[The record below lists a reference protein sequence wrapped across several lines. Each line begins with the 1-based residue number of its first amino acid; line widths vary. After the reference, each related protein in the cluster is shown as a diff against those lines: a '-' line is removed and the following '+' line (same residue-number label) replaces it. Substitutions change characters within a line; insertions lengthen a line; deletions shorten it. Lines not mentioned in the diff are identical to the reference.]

1 VERTDWKHLKP
12 AYFYITL
19 VACLIVITSEE
30 SFSWRLNFL
39 LIGLGVLSWAL
50 IEYGLHRF
58 IFHYNARSVFGKK
71 LLYAAHISH
80 HDYPR
85 ASNQFFAGLVLSLPI
100 ATVYFLSA
108 WVVTDSLY
116 AASYLFAGLA
126 AGYSCYEWLHF
137 QAHHRRPRLRV
148 FKYLKMYHL
157 LHHHD
162 TPELRFG
169 VSSPLFDMVFGTFRP
184 VMKPLV
190 CHKKAQK
197 AQNL

>member
-1 VERTDWKHLKP
+1 
-12 AYFYITL
+12 
-19 VACLIVITSEE
+19 
-30 SFSWRLNFL
+30 
-39 LIGLGVLSWAL
+39 
-50 IEYGLHRF
+50 
-58 IFHYNARSVFGKK
+58 
-71 LLYAAHISH
+71 
-80 HDYPR
+80 
-85 ASNQFFAGLVLSLPI
+85 VLSLPI

-108 WVVTDSLY
+108 WVVTGSLH

>member
-1 VERTDWKHLKP
+1 MARTGWKHLKP
-12 AYFYITL
+12 AYFYTAL
-19 VACLIVITSEE
+19 VACLIVITSEK
-30 SFSWRLNFL
+30 SFSWYQNFL
-39 LIGLGVLSWAL
+39 LIGLGVLSWEL
-50 IEYGLHRF
+50 MEYGLHRF
-58 IFHYNARSVFGKK
+58 IFHYRARSEFGMK

-80 HDYPR
+80 HDHPR
-85 ASNQFFAGLVLSLPI
+85 EKNRLFASLVLSLPI

-108 WVVTDSLY
+108 WVITGSLHV
-116 AASYLFAGLA
+116 ASYLFTGLA

-137 QAHHRRPRLRV
+137 QAHHRRPRLRL
-148 FKYLKMYHL
+148 FKYLKTYHL

-169 VSSPLFDMVFGTFRP
+169 VTSPLFDMFFGTFRP

-197 AQNL
+197 AQRL

>member
-1 VERTDWKHLKP
+1 VDTGWKHLGP
-12 AYFYITL
+12 AYFYTAL
-19 VACLIVITSEE
+19 VACLIVITSAEG
-30 SFSWRLNFL
+30 FSWRRNFV
-39 LIGLGVLSWAL
+39 LIAFGVLSWTL

-58 IFHYNARSVFGKK
+58 VFHYSARSEFGRK

-80 HDYPR
+80 HDHPR
-85 ASNQFFAGLVLSLPI
+85 AANQLFSSLVLSLPI
-100 ATVYFLSA
+100 ATAYFLLA
-108 WVVTDSLY
+108 WFVTGSSH

-137 QAHHRRPRLRV
+137 QAHHRRPRLRL

-169 VSSPLFDMVFGTFRP
+169 VSSPLFDMLFGTFRP

-197 AQNL
+197 AQNV

>member
-1 VERTDWKHLKP
+1 VDTGWKHLAP
-12 AYFYITL
+12 AYFYTAL
-19 VACLIVITSEE
+19 VACLIVITSGEG
-30 SFSWRLNFL
+30 FSWRQNVV
-39 LIGLGVLSWAL
+39 LIAFGVLNWTL

-58 IFHYNARSVFGKK
+58 VFHYSARSVFGRK

-80 HDYPR
+80 HDHPR
-85 ASNQFFAGLVLSLPI
+85 EANRLFSSLVLSLPI
-100 ATVYFLSA
+100 ATVYFLLA
-108 WVVTDSLY
+108 WFVTGSLHV
-116 AASYLFAGLA
+116 AVYLFTGLT

-137 QAHHRRPRLRV
+137 QAHHRRPRLRL

-162 TPELRFG
+162 TEGLRFG
-169 VSSPLFDMVFGTFRP
+169 VTSPLFDMLFGTFRP

-197 AQNL
+197 AQRL

>member
-1 VERTDWKHLKP
+1 MDTGWKHLTP
-12 AYFYITL
+12 AYFYTAL
-19 VACLIVITSEE
+19 VACLIVITSAED
-30 SFSWRLNFL
+30 FSWRQNFL
-39 LIGLGVLSWAL
+39 LIGFGVLSWTL
-50 IEYGLHRF
+50 IEYALHRF
-58 IFHYNARSVFGKK
+58 VFHYSARSVFGRK

-80 HDYPR
+80 HDHPR
-85 ASNQFFAGLVLSLPI
+85 AANQLFASLVLSLPI
-100 ATVYFLSA
+100 ATAYFLSA
-108 WVVTDSLY
+108 WFVTGSLH
-116 AASYLFAGLA
+116 AASYLFAGLSG
-126 AGYSCYEWLHF
+126 GYFCYEWLHF
-137 QAHHRRPRLRV
+137 QAHHRRPRLRL

-169 VSSPLFDMVFGTFRP
+169 VTSPVFDMLFGTFRP

>member
-1 VERTDWKHLKP
+1 VKRTGWKHLKP
-12 AYFYITL
+12 AYFYTAL
-19 VACLIVITSEE
+19 VACLIVITPEE
-30 SFSWRLNFL
+30 SFSWRQNFL
-39 LIGLGVLSWAL
+39 LIGLGVLSWTL

-58 IFHYNARSVFGKK
+58 IFHYSARSVFGKK

-85 ASNQFFAGLVLSLPI
+85 ATNRLFASLVLSLPI

-108 WVVTDSLY
+108 WVITDSLHV
-116 AASYLFAGLA
+116 ASYMFAGLA

-148 FKYLKMYHL
+148 FKYLKTYHL

-162 TPELRFG
+162 TPDLRFG
-169 VSSPLFDMVFGTFRP
+169 VTSPLFDMFFGTFRP

-190 CHKKAQK
+190 CHKKALK
-197 AQNL
+197 AQKL

>member
-1 VERTDWKHLKP
+1 MDTGWKHLKP
-12 AYFYITL
+12 AYFYTAL
-19 VACLIVITSEE
+19 VACLIVITCGED
-30 SFSWRLNFL
+30 FSWRQNLV
-39 LIGLGVLSWAL
+39 LIAFGVLSWTL
-50 IEYGLHRF
+50 IEYGLHRVV
-58 IFHYNARSVFGKK
+58 FHYNARSVFGRK

-80 HDYPR
+80 HDQPR
-85 ASNQFFAGLVLSLPI
+85 AANRLFSSLVLSLPI
-100 ATVYFLSA
+100 ATVYFLLA
-108 WVVTDSLY
+108 WFVTGSSH
-116 AASYLFAGLA
+116 AASYLFTGLA

-137 QAHHRRPRLRV
+137 QAHHRRPRLRL

-169 VSSPLFDMVFGTFRP
+169 VTSPLFDMLFGTFRP

>member
-1 VERTDWKHLKP
+1 MERTGWKHLRP

-30 SFSWRLNFL
+30 NFSWRWNLL
-39 LIGLGVLSWAL
+39 LIGLGVLSWEL
-50 IEYGLHRF
+50 IEYGLHRVV
-58 IFHYNARSVFGKK
+58 FHYNARSMFGKK

-100 ATVYFLSA
+100 ATMYFLSA
-108 WVVTDSLY
+108 WVITGSLH

-148 FKYLKMYHL
+148 FKYLKLYHL

-162 TPELRFG
+162 TPDLRFG
-169 VSSPLFDMVFGTFRP
+169 VSSPLFDMFFGTFRP

-190 CHKKAQK
+190 CHKKVPKAQK
-197 AQNL
+197 L

>member
-108 WVVTDSLY
+108 WVVTGSLH
-116 AASYLFAGLA
+116 AASYRLSSGLFLLRMATFSGA
-126 AGYSCYEWLHF
+126 PPATASS
-137 QAHHRRPRLRV
+137 RLQIPQ
-148 FKYLKMYHL
+148 
-157 LHHHD
+157 D
-162 TPELRFG
+162 
-169 VSSPLFDMVFGTFRP
+169 VSPVASP
-184 VMKPLV
+184 
-190 CHKKAQK
+190 
-197 AQNL
+197 